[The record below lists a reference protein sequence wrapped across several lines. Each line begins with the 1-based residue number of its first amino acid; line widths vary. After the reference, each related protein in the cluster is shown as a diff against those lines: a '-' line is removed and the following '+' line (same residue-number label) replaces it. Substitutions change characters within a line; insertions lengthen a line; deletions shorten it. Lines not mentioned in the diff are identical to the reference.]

1 MGVLDRRHPID
12 PVDTVIGIW
21 LAWNLGTGAYVYGH
35 LIYWTV
41 FAIVSIPCI
50 RYFIHSNML
59 TLAETLTPRIMMCH
73 FGLSKTQL

>member
-41 FAIVSIPCI
+41 FAIVSIHALDILYIAICLLWLRP
-50 RYFIHSNML
+50 
-59 TLAETLTPRIMMCH
+59 
-73 FGLSKTQL
+73 